1 MNRKIKVTSIG
12 DDLVES
18 MQEALAHA
26 RGKKSGARVTRF
38 DDGVEVKRI
47 RERMGLTQSDFATV
61 LGTSVSGLR
70 KWEQAQRQP
79 QGSARTLL
87 KVMDKE
93 PEAVLRALAKG

>member
-1 MNRKIKVTSIG
+1 
-12 DDLVES
+12 
-18 MQEALAHA
+18 
-26 RGKKSGARVTRF
+26 
-38 DDGVEVKRI
+38 
-47 RERMGLTQSDFATV
+47 MGLTQSDFATV

>member
-1 MNRKIKVTSIG
+1 MIRKAKTANIG
-12 DDLVES
+12 DDLIASV
-18 MQEALAHA
+18 QEALAHA

-38 DDGVEVKRI
+38 EGGIEIKRI
-47 RERMGLTQSDFATV
+47 RKRMGLTQKDFATV

-93 PEAVLRALAKG
+93 PEAVLRALEKV